1 MCYDP
6 LTQDAMGPLEFNNKK
21 VEAPKMAPKVA
32 PKRTVSK
39 APAAHLKTGGSYAKT
54 VIVQNTAIRL
64 RVNK

>member
-1 MCYDP
+1 
-6 LTQDAMGPLEFNNKK
+6 MGPLEFNNKK